1 MFLTKRK
8 KIQKKK
14 KFVTFIIKLILL
26 QFTFWIKT
34 YVIYYLLLITFNE
47 ENDRERERASER
59 EREREWQMTMR
70 VDESEIQGP
79 RRFPPPIALV
89 CTVSI
94 FQCRLQFTF
103 DYLHPGLLEA
113 RSLALIWF
121 QASGYSFAI
130 TFLIDFLVHLS
141 QGPTQWPVSASGPIR
156 WPPCRDRHRV
166 PGPACRRSAS
176 SWTGGSPAWA
186 PIPVPVGR
194 AGRGSGGWRRPGI
207 PAIHRQSAGSASTY
221 WPECGQL
228 QKK

>member
-1 MFLTKRK
+1 MHSKV
-8 KIQKKK
+8 IYVPNKKK
-14 KFVTFIIKLILL
+14 KNTEKKRNLWLLSLSWFSIYILN
-26 QFTFWIKT
+26 QT
-34 YVIYYLLLITFNE
+34 YVIYYYLHLMK
-47 ENDRERERASER
+47 RERERASER
-59 EREREWQMTMR
+59 ESQREWQMTMR

-186 PIPVPVGR
+186 PIPGPVGR

-207 PAIHRQSAGSASTY
+207 LAIHRQSAGSASTY

-228 QKK
+228 QKT